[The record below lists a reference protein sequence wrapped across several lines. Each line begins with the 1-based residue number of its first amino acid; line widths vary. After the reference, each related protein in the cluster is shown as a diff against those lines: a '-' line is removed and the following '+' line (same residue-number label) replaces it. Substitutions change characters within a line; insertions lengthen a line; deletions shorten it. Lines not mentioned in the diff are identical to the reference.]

1 MPHNHNHEVPSYNK
15 AFAIGIILNVAFSL
29 IEAIYGFL
37 SNSIALIAD
46 AGHNFSDVISLV
58 IAWGAI
64 YLAAKKP
71 TPRRT
76 YGFRRLTILASLASA
91 ILLLIAIGAILLE
104 AIKRFNEPQPLQGK
118 TIIIVAGIGIIINL
132 ITAFMFIKNQE
143 NDLNIK
149 GAFLHMLAD
158 AGVSFGVV
166 LAGIAIIATG
176 WLWLDP
182 AISILI
188 VVIILIGTWGLLK
201 DSLNLVLDYVP
212 KNIDPVEVKKYFEG
226 LPQVNEVHDLHIWA
240 MSTTEIAL
248 TAHLTIPDKDTNDIF
263 LQKVCSDLHEKFG
276 IDHPTIQI
284 EKNNTDEFCTQS
296 SPESI

>member
-1 MPHNHNHEVPSYNK
+1 MSHNHTHLATNYNK
-15 AFAIGIILNVAFSL
+15 AFAVGIILNVAFSL

-37 SNSIALIAD
+37 SNSMALVAD

-76 YGFRRLTILASLASA
+76 YGFSRLTILASLASA
-91 ILLLIAIGAILLE
+91 ILLLIAVGAISLE
-104 AIKRFNEPQPLQGK
+104 SVKRFSNPQQLEGT

-132 ITAFMFIKNQE
+132 ITAFMFIKDQQK
-143 NDLNIK
+143 DINIK
-149 GAFLHMLAD
+149 GAFLHMMAD

-166 LAGIAIIATG
+166 LAGIAILSTG

-212 KNIDPVEVKKYFEG
+212 KNINPDEVKKYLED
-226 LPQVNEVHDLHIWA
+226 LPEVEEVHDLHIWA
-240 MSTTEIAL
+240 MSTTEVAL
-248 TAHLTIPDKDTNDIF
+248 TAHLIIPEKTTDDIF
-263 LQKVCSDLHEKFG
+263 LQNICKTLYKRFE

-284 EKNNTDEFCTQS
+284 EKNNTDEFCSQS
-296 SPESI
+296 SPDSI

>member
-1 MPHNHNHEVPSYNK
+1 MSHNHSHKEQNYNK

-37 SNSIALIAD
+37 SNSIALVAD
-46 AGHNFSDVISLV
+46 AGHNFSDVISLI

-91 ILLLIAIGAILLE
+91 ILLLIAVGAISLE
-104 AIKRFNEPQPLQGK
+104 SIKRFGNPQPLQGK
-118 TIIIVAGIGIIINL
+118 TIIVVAGIGILINL
-132 ITAFMFIKNQE
+132 ITAFMFMKNQK

-182 AISILI
+182 AISLLI

-212 KNIDPVEVKKYFEG
+212 KNIDPKEVKQYFEK
-226 LPQVNEVHDLHIWA
+226 LPEVSEVHDLHIWA
-240 MSTTEIAL
+240 MSTTEVAL
-248 TAHLTIPDKDTNDIF
+248 TAHLIVPDKNTDDIF
-263 LQKVCSDLHEKFG
+263 LQNICSDLHKKFG

-284 EKNNTDEFCTQS
+284 ERDNTDEFCSQS

>member
-1 MPHNHNHEVPSYNK
+1 MHHNHSHPEQNYNK
-15 AFAIGIILNVAFSL
+15 AFAIGILLNVAFSL

-37 SNSIALIAD
+37 SNSIALVAD

-91 ILLLIAIGAILLE
+91 ILLLIAVGAISLE
-104 AIKRFNEPQPLQGK
+104 SIKRFNNPQPLQGK
-118 TIIIVAGIGIIINL
+118 TIIVVAGIGIIINL
-132 ITAFMFIKNQE
+132 ITAFMFIKNQK

-149 GAFLHMLAD
+149 GAFLHMMAD
-158 AGVSFGVV
+158 AGVSLGVV

-176 WLWLDP
+176 WLWIDP
-182 AISILI
+182 AISIVI
-188 VVIILIGTWGLLK
+188 VIIILIGTWGLLK

-212 KNIDPVEVKKYFEG
+212 KNIDPKEVRKYFEN
-226 LPQVNEVHDLHIWA
+226 LSDVNEVHDLHIWA
-240 MSTTEIAL
+240 MSTTEVAL
-248 TAHLTIPDKDTNDIF
+248 TAHLIIPDKNTDDIF
-263 LQKVCSDLHEKFG
+263 LKKICSDLHEKFG

-284 EKNNTDEFCTQS
+284 ERNNTDEFCSQS
-296 SPESI
+296 SPESL